1 MDSKSLEEQIE
12 AFGKKI
18 DSGVRGWVRNDRF
31 FNGLRNTPA
40 RIVLAALT
48 MATLYGVP
56 AYQMFYRGVSIWL
69 YAGLLALCV
78 LLQKLS
84 VRFAFDDDSDVDE
97 YQDNRRNRA
106 YRRAYKRVAT
116 ILAVAIGVFAGD
128 GFYLKHTLGTG
139 FKYSFDFGTE
149 NWLFV
154 GVFVIG
160 LFVLQKYLSWG
171 IKGEPWG
178 DSKRQG

>member
-1 MDSKSLEEQIE
+1 MNTKSFEEKIE
-12 AFGKKI
+12 ALGQRAE
-18 DSGVRGWVRNDRF
+18 SGVRGWVRNDTA
-31 FNGLRNTPA
+31 FNFLRSTPA
-40 RIVLAALT
+40 RIVLALLT
-48 MATLYGVP
+48 VGVLYGVP
-56 AYQMFYRGVSIWL
+56 AWQMFNRGVSIWL
-69 YAGLLALCV
+69 YAGALVGCV

-84 VRFAFDDDSDVDE
+84 VRFAFDDDSEIDE
-97 YQDNRRNRA
+97 YQQQRRNRA

-116 ILAVAIGVFAGD
+116 ILAIAISVFAAD

-154 GVFVIG
+154 GVFAIG

-171 IKGEPWG
+171 IKGESWA
-178 DSKRQG
+178 DRTRQ